1 MSARYHAPAVAY
13 EFDRPGWAGW
23 ALLLS
28 WAVLVAA
35 LGGWCQA
42 AHWHHTSLLMS
53 GGVLLLAALLL
64 IVQWCNWP
72 KGSLLWNGEHWQLRL
87 DPQEQMPE
95 QPVQLRLGL
104 DGGSWLWLSVC
115 DQFPVKSFKHKRKVL
130 WILMRQR
137 HSPVQW
143 GDLRRAVYSSVVLL
157 AEQG

>member
-1 MSARYHAPAVAY
+1 M
-13 EFDRPGWAGW
+13 
-23 ALLLS
+23 
-28 WAVLVAA
+28 
-35 LGGWCQA
+35 
-42 AHWHHTSLLMS
+42 
-53 GGVLLLAALLL
+53 LLAALLL
-64 IVQWCNWP
+64 IAQWRNWP

-104 DGGSWLWLSVC
+104 DGGSWLWLSVSQ
-115 DQFPVKSFKHKRKVL
+115 QFPVQSFKNKRKVL
-130 WILMRQR
+130 WILIQQQ